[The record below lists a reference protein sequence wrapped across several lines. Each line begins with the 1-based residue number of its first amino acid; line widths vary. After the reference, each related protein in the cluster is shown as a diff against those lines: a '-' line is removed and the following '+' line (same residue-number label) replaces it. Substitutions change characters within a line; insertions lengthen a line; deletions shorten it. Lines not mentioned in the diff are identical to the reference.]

1 MADGP
6 DDLEAIPEDYS
17 IPINNITIGPEIGHG
32 NYLILSRVNLK
43 IAISSFIR

>member
-6 DDLEAIPEDYS
+6 DDLQAIPEDYS

-32 NYLILSRVNLK
+32 NYI
-43 IAISSFIR
+43 